1 MTKWHAH
8 VVHMTKHI
16 NMGGGPLWW
25 VALGPSPLGP
35 PKSGAG

>member
-16 NMGGGPLWW
+16 NMGGGPF
-25 VALGPSPLGP
+25 VVGGPGPEPLGPS
-35 PKSGAG
+35 

>member
-16 NMGGGPLWW
+16 NMVGCPGTGPF
-25 VALGPSPLGP
+25 GTP
-35 PKSGAG
+35 